1 MSAVDIV
8 RHAADGKGVR
18 LVVDVDPEI
27 GETVVDPD
35 RLQQIVWNLLSNAV
49 RFTPR
54 GGRVTIFGERTDSC
68 ISIRV
73 KDTGTGVAADQLPH
87 IFERFMQVDRSTT
100 RTHGGLGLGLS
111 IVRHLVEA
119 HGGYVEAE
127 SAGLGRGA
135 TFTVTLPIHGVHTN
149 REAGA
154 APSNGRA
161 AEALATEGGANLEGV
176 RVLAVDD
183 DADSLE
189 VLRMVLTTA
198 GATVTPA
205 ASARD
210 AFELFD
216 TRGPFDL
223 IISDIGM
230 PEVDGYSFIRTV
242 RARPVGSDVPAIAL
256 TAYARSE
263 DAELA
268 RRAGYQDHLAK
279 PVDERLLLQTVTRW
293 SRPSWA
299 GAPGQS

>member
-1 MSAVDIV
+1 
-8 RHAADGKGVR
+8 
-18 LVVDVDPEI
+18 
-27 GETVVDPD
+27 
-35 RLQQIVWNLLSNAV
+35 
-49 RFTPR
+49 
-54 GGRVTIFGERTDSC
+54 
-68 ISIRV
+68 
-73 KDTGTGVAADQLPH
+73 
-87 IFERFMQVDRSTT
+87 
-100 RTHGGLGLGLS
+100 
-111 IVRHLVEA
+111 
-119 HGGYVEAE
+119 
-127 SAGLGRGA
+127 
-135 TFTVTLPIHGVHTN
+135 
-149 REAGA
+149 
-154 APSNGRA
+154 
-161 AEALATEGGANLEGV
+161 
-176 RVLAVDD
+176 
-183 DADSLE
+183 